1 MRAVWRA
8 TTVGVL
14 TAIAFGWAYRRM
26 VAGDLV
32 IDLSIGRSIRPL
44 GPLDTRIAAPREL
57 VFEVIAAPYLASP
70 PPSVAEKI
78 QVLERSEE
86 MVLAAHRTAVGRGIV
101 ATTVET
107 VRFERPSA
115 VHFRLVL
122 GPVPHVVERF
132 ELTEDGDGTLFHY
145 EGELGADLWAVGRW
159 WGDLVAR
166 RWDEAVRASVAEIT
180 RIAEMRAARHRPG
193 RAR

>member
-1 MRAVWRA
+1 MRSKWRLGA
-8 TTVGVL
+8 VGVL
-14 TAIAFGWAYRRM
+14 AVVVGRWVYRRL
-26 VAGDLV
+26 VSGDLV
-32 IDLSIGRSIRPL
+32 IDLSIGRTIRSL
-44 GPLDTRIAAPREL
+44 GPLDARIAAPRDL

-70 PPSVAEKI
+70 PSSVAEKI
-78 QVLERSEE
+78 HVLERSGE
-86 MVLAAHRTAVGRGIV
+86 MVLAAHRTPVGGGMV

-107 VRFERPSA
+107 VRFERPAA
-115 VHFRLVL
+115 VHFRLVR

-132 ELTEDGDGTLFHY
+132 ELTDDGDGTLFHY

-180 RIAEMRAARHRPG
+180 RIAEMRAARHPPG
-193 RAR
+193 

>member
-1 MRAVWRA
+1 MWRLGAVGALAAVAGRWIYGR
-8 TTVGVL
+8 L
-14 TAIAFGWAYRRM
+14 

-32 IDLSIGRSIRPL
+32 VDLSIGRTIRPL
-44 GPLDTRIAAPREL
+44 GPLDARIAAPRDL

-70 PPSVAEKI
+70 PSSVAEKI
-78 QVLERSEE
+78 HVLERSEE
-86 MVLAAHRTAVGRGIV
+86 MVLAAHRTAIGSGMV

-107 VRFERPSA
+107 VRFERPAA
-115 VHFRLVL
+115 VHFRLVR

-132 ELTEDGDGTLFHY
+132 ELTEDGEDTLFHY

-180 RIAEMRAARHRPG
+180 RIAEMRAARRRPG
-193 RAR
+193 RAS